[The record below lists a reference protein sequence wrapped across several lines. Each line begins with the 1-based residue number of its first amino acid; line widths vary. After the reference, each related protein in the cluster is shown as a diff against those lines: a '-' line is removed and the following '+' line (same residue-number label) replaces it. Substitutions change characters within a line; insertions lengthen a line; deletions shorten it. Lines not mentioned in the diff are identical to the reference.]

1 MKDRAI
7 PTPTAQRLSLYLRQ
21 LEQLARQ
28 DIKKVSSKGLAE
40 RLHVTAAQ
48 VRKDL
53 AHFGQFGRPGVGYSV
68 GPLID
73 HLRRI
78 LGTDHTWR
86 VIVVGMGD
94 LGRALLRYRGF
105 RSRGFDLVGAF
116 DTAPSKIGRKFGDVT
131 VKHIDELPE
140 VLRKHDVRLAVIATP
155 ASAAQGV
162 AQLLCQAGI
171 KGILNF
177 APITLETPP
186 GVAVSSVD
194 LAATL
199 EQLSFQIHAFE

>member
-1 MKDRAI
+1 MKDRTI

-21 LEQLARQ
+21 LEQLAKQ
-28 DIKKVSSKGLAE
+28 DTRKVSSKDLAE

-78 LGTDHTWR
+78 LGTDRTWR
-86 VIVVGMGD
+86 VVVVGIGD

-105 RSRGFDLVGAF
+105 HSRGFDLAGAF
-116 DTAPSKIGRKFGDVT
+116 DTSPSKIGKKFGGVT
-131 VKHIDELPE
+131 VQHIDELPE
-140 VLRKHDVRLAVIATP
+140 VLRNHDIRLAVIATP

-162 AQLLCQAGI
+162 AQLLCQAGV

-177 APITLETPP
+177 APTTLETPA

-199 EQLSFQIHAFE
+199 EQLSFRVHTSE